1 MDEGINNIKVAEK
14 GFAGSAAAQPWGIS
28 APTTYPYPEAP
39 YAKPFDIEPGA
50 TAGKIKL
57 VRCYFQMADAFYQA
71 NDTAEIT
78 PAAGNLCAVINTN
91 AGTVTAVMNAT
102 FNPATPELFPLRLYV
117 LDAGGNVTCDCRGS
131 QVVVYG

>member
-1 MDEGINNIKVAEK
+1 MDEGINILKVAEK
-14 GFAGSAAAQPWGIS
+14 GFAGSAAAAPWGIS
-28 APTTYPYPEAP
+28 APTTYPETAYPR
-39 YAKPFDIEPGA
+39 PFDIEPGA

-91 AGTVTAVMNAT
+91 DGTLTAVMNAV

-117 LDAGGNVTCDCRGS
+117 LDSDGNVTCDCRGG

>member
-1 MDEGINNIKVAEK
+1 MDWTVDNAATK
-14 GFAGSAAAQPWGIS
+14 GFAAGEADGGWKVPAVSSAS
-28 APTTYPYPEAP
+28 DSLL
-39 YAKPFDIEPGA
+39 AKPFDIEPGA

-91 AGTVTAVMNAT
+91 DGTVTAVMNAT

-117 LDAGGNVTCDCRGS
+117 LDADGNVTCDCRGS